1 MCWSWAAA
9 STPSTTSSAFA
20 FDRGPVLLYL
30 RKPAEETI
38 LPFIDANGVSLSYE
52 LSGMSGPAVVLLHEL
67 GGTLHSWDA
76 VAPGLSARRRV
87 LRYDQRGA
95 GLSEKIRQDY
105 TNDTL
110 VGDFVAL
117 AAAAGVTPPYSF
129 VTVAA
134 AATQALRFL
143 ELHPDQVTSLVLCN
157 PAPGVDPS
165 RAAALDERAAFA
177 AREGMRASL
186 PTTLAL
192 SYPPHLGERAAY
204 EAYLGRYLANDPV
217 CFGLG
222 FRTLGRTNML
232 HMLPQIHCP
241 TMVVAGRHDTVRPP
255 AGTAELAKKIPG
267 ARFELIEAGHFMPTQ
282 GPEPLLALLDE
293 FLPK

>member
-1 MCWSWAAA
+1 M
-9 STPSTTSSAFA
+9 
-20 FDRGPVLLYL
+20 
-30 RKPAEETI
+30 
-38 LPFIDANGVSLSYE
+38 
-52 LSGMSGPAVVLLHEL
+52 HEL

-76 VAPGLSARRRV
+76 VAPKLAARHRV
-87 LRYDQRGA
+87 LRYDQRGS
-95 GLSEKIRQDY
+95 GLSEKVRQDF
-105 TNDTL
+105 TNDML
-110 VGDFVAL
+110 VDDFEAL
-117 AAAAGVTPPYSF
+117 AKSAGLDPPYHF

-143 ELHPDQVTSLVLCN
+143 ERHPGRVGALVLCN

-186 PTTLAL
+186 PTTLSI
-192 SYPPHLGERAAY
+192 SYPPHLGERSAY

-217 CFGLG
+217 CFGFG
-222 FRTLGRTNML
+222 FRALARTNML
-232 HMLPQIHCP
+232 HMLPQIRCP
-241 TMVVAGRHDTVRPP
+241 TMVVAGRHDTVRPH

-282 GPEPLLALLDE
+282 GPEPLVALLEE

>member
-1 MCWSWAAA
+1 
-9 STPSTTSSAFA
+9 
-20 FDRGPVLLYL
+20 
-30 RKPAEETI
+30 
-38 LPFIDANGVSLSYE
+38 LPFVDANGVSLNYE
-52 LSGMSGPAVVLLHEL
+52 LAGARGPAVVLLHEL

-76 VAPGLSARRRV
+76 VAPRLAARFRV

-95 GLSEKIRQDY
+95 GLSEKVRQDF
-105 TNDTL
+105 TNDML
-110 VGDFVAL
+110 VDDFEAL
-117 AAAAGVTPPYSF
+117 AKAAGLDPPYHF

-143 ELHPDQVTSLVLCN
+143 EEHPGEVGALVLCN
-157 PAPGVDPS
+157 PAPGVDAS

-192 SYPPHLGERAAY
+192 SYPPHLGDRTAY

-222 FRTLGRTNML
+222 FRCLARTNML
-232 HMLPQIHCP
+232 HILPQIRCP
-241 TMVVAGRHDTVRPP
+241 AMVVAGRHDTVRPHT
-255 AGTAELAKKIPG
+255 GSAELAKKIPG

-282 GPEPLLALLDE
+282 APDALAALLED
-293 FLPK
+293 FLPH

>member
-1 MCWSWAAA
+1 
-9 STPSTTSSAFA
+9 
-20 FDRGPVLLYL
+20 V
-30 RKPAEETI
+30 
-38 LPFIDANGVSLSYE
+38 PFIEANGVSLHYD
-52 LSGMSGPAVVLLHEL
+52 LAGARGPSVVLMHEL

-76 VAPGLSARRRV
+76 VAPRLAGRHRV

-95 GLSEKIRQDY
+95 GVSEKVRTEF
-105 TNDTL
+105 TNDML
-110 VGDFVAL
+110 VADFEAL
-117 AAAAGVTPPYSF
+117 ATQLNLAPPYSF

-143 ELHPDQVTSLVLCN
+143 EKHPDQVGALVLCN

-186 PTTLAL
+186 PTTLSV
-192 SYPPHLGERAAY
+192 SYPPSLGDRAAY

-217 CFGLG
+217 CFGFG
-222 FRTLGRTNML
+222 FRALARTNML
-232 HMLPQIHCP
+232 HLLPQIRCP
-241 TMVVAGRHDTVRPP
+241 AMVVAGRHDTVRPH

-282 GPEPLLALLDE
+282 GPEPLVALLED

>member
-1 MCWSWAAA
+1 M
-9 STPSTTSSAFA
+9 
-20 FDRGPVLLYL
+20 
-30 RKPAEETI
+30 
-38 LPFIDANGVSLSYE
+38 PFVDANGVSLHYE
-52 LSGMSGPAVVLLHEL
+52 TAGAAGHTVVLLHEL

-76 VAPGLSARRRV
+76 VVPRLAGRFRT

-95 GLSEKIRQDY
+95 GLSEKVRQDFS
-105 TNDTL
+105 NDML
-110 VGDFVAL
+110 VEDFEAL
-117 AAAAGVTPPYSF
+117 AGSAGLDPPYHF

-134 AATQALRFL
+134 AATQALRYL
-143 ELHPDQVTSLVLCN
+143 EKHPQRVGALVLCN
-157 PAPGVDPS
+157 PAPGVDAS

-217 CFGLG
+217 SFGLG
-222 FRTLGRTNML
+222 FRCLARTNML
-232 HMLPQIHCP
+232 HMLPQIRCP
-241 TMVVAGRHDTVRPP
+241 TMIVAGRHDTVRPH

-267 ARFELIEAGHFMPTQ
+267 ARFELLDDAGHFMPTQ
-282 GPEPLLALLDE
+282 EPSQLAALLEE
-293 FLPK
+293 FLPD

>member
-1 MCWSWAAA
+1 
-9 STPSTTSSAFA
+9 
-20 FDRGPVLLYL
+20 
-30 RKPAEETI
+30 
-38 LPFIDANGVSLSYE
+38 LPFIDANSVSLHYTIE
-52 LSGMSGPAVVLLHEL
+52 GARGPAVVLMHEL

-76 VAPGLSARRRV
+76 VAPKLAARHRV

-95 GLSEKIRQDY
+95 GLSEKVRQDF
-105 TNDTL
+105 TNDML
-110 VGDFVAL
+110 VDDFEAL
-117 AAAAGVTPPYSF
+117 AKSAGLDPPYHF

-143 ELHPDQVTSLVLCN
+143 ERHPDRVGALVLCN

-186 PTTLAL
+186 PTTLAV
-192 SYPPHLGERAAY
+192 SYPPHLGERSAY

-217 CFGLG
+217 CFGFG
-222 FRTLGRTNML
+222 FRALARTNML
-232 HMLPQIHCP
+232 HMLPQIRCP
-241 TMVVAGRHDTVRPP
+241 TMVVAGRHDTVRPH

-282 GPEPLLALLDE
+282 GPAPLIALLDD

>member
-1 MCWSWAAA
+1 
-9 STPSTTSSAFA
+9 
-20 FDRGPVLLYL
+20 V
-30 RKPAEETI
+30 
-38 LPFIDANGVSLSYE
+38 PFMDANGVSLHYD
-52 LSGMSGPAVVLLHEL
+52 LAGARGPSVVLMHEL

-76 VAPGLSARRRV
+76 VAPRLAGRHRV

-95 GLSEKIRQDY
+95 GLSEKVRTEF
-105 TNDTL
+105 TNDIL
-110 VGDFVAL
+110 VADFEAL
-117 AAAAGVTPPYSF
+117 ATQLNLAPPYSF

-143 ELHPDQVTSLVLCN
+143 EKHPDQVGALVLCN

-186 PTTLAL
+186 PTTLSI
-192 SYPPHLGERAAY
+192 SYPPSLGDRAAY

-217 CFGLG
+217 CFGFG
-222 FRTLGRTNML
+222 FRALARTNML
-232 HMLPQIHCP
+232 HLLPQIRCP
-241 TMVVAGRHDTVRPP
+241 AMVVAGRHDTVRPH

-282 GPEPLLALLDE
+282 GPEPLVALLED

>member
-1 MCWSWAAA
+1 
-9 STPSTTSSAFA
+9 
-20 FDRGPVLLYL
+20 
-30 RKPAEETI
+30 
-38 LPFIDANGVSLSYE
+38 LPFIDANGVSLHYTIEGARGS
-52 LSGMSGPAVVLLHEL
+52 AVVLMHEL

-76 VAPGLSARRRV
+76 VAPKLAARHRV
-87 LRYDQRGA
+87 LRYDQRGS
-95 GLSEKIRQDY
+95 GLSEKVRQDFS
-105 TNDTL
+105 NDML
-110 VGDFVAL
+110 VDDFEAL
-117 AAAAGVTPPYSF
+117 AKSVGLDPPYHF

-143 ELHPDQVTSLVLCN
+143 ERHPDRVGALVLCN

-186 PTTLAL
+186 PTTLAI
-192 SYPPHLGERAAY
+192 SYPPHLGERSAY

-217 CFGLG
+217 CFGFG
-222 FRTLGRTNML
+222 FRALARTNML
-232 HMLPQIHCP
+232 HMLPQIRCP
-241 TMVVAGRHDTVRPP
+241 TMVVAGRHDTVRPH

-282 GPEPLLALLDE
+282 GPEPLVALLEE

>member
-1 MCWSWAAA
+1 M
-9 STPSTTSSAFA
+9 
-20 FDRGPVLLYL
+20 
-30 RKPAEETI
+30 
-38 LPFIDANGVSLSYE
+38 PFTDANGVSIHYNLA
-52 LSGMSGPAVVLLHEL
+52 GARGPSVVLMHEL
-67 GGTLHSWDA
+67 GGTLNSWDS
-76 VAPGLSARRRV
+76 VAPRLATRCRV
-87 LRYDQRGA
+87 LRYDQRGS
-95 GLSEKIRQDY
+95 GLSEKVRQDF
-105 TNDTL
+105 TNDIL
-110 VGDFVAL
+110 VADFEAL
-117 AAAAGVTPPYSF
+117 AIQVGLAPPYHF

-143 ELHPDQVTSLVLCN
+143 EKHPDQVAALVLCN

-186 PTTLAL
+186 PTTLAI

-217 CFGLG
+217 CFGFG
-222 FRTLGRTNML
+222 FRALARTNML
-232 HMLPQIHCP
+232 RMLPQIRCP
-241 TMVVAGRHDTVRPP
+241 VMVVAGRHDKVRPH

-282 GPEPLLALLDE
+282 GPEPLLALLED

>member
-1 MCWSWAAA
+1 M
-9 STPSTTSSAFA
+9 
-20 FDRGPVLLYL
+20 
-30 RKPAEETI
+30 
-38 LPFIDANGVSLSYE
+38 PFIDANGVSLHYE
-52 LSGMSGPAVVLLHEL
+52 LSGENGPAVVLLHEL
-67 GGTLHSWDA
+67 GGTMHSWDA
-76 VAPGLSARRRV
+76 VAPRLAARFRV

-95 GLSEKIRQDY
+95 GLSEKVRQDF
-105 TNDTL
+105 TNDML
-110 VGDFVAL
+110 VEDFEAL
-117 AAAAGVTPPYSF
+117 AQAVRLAPPYRF

-143 ELHPDQVTSLVLCN
+143 EKRPGDVAALVLCN
-157 PAPGVDPS
+157 PAPGVDAS

-217 CFGLG
+217 CFGYG
-222 FRTLGRTNML
+222 FRALARTNML
-232 HMLPQIHCP
+232 DMLPQIRCP
-241 TMVVAGRHDTVRPP
+241 VMVVAGQHDTVRPP

-267 ARFELIEAGHFMPTQ
+267 ARFELIESGGHFLPTQ
-282 GPEPLLALLDE
+282 APAPLLAVLED
-293 FLPK
+293 FLPQ

>member
-1 MCWSWAAA
+1 
-9 STPSTTSSAFA
+9 
-20 FDRGPVLLYL
+20 V
-30 RKPAEETI
+30 
-38 LPFIDANGVSLSYE
+38 PFIDVNGVSLHYD
-52 LSGMSGPAVVLLHEL
+52 LAGARGPSVVLLHEL

-76 VAPGLSARRRV
+76 VAPRLAARCRV
-87 LRYDQRGA
+87 LRYDQRGS
-95 GLSEKIRQDY
+95 GLSEKVRQEF

-110 VGDFVAL
+110 VDDFEAL
-117 AAAAGVTPPYSF
+117 ATFLKIPPPYSF

-143 ELHPDQVTSLVLCN
+143 EKHPGQVGALVLCN

-177 AREGMRASL
+177 MREGMRASL
-186 PTTLAL
+186 PTTLAI
-192 SYPPHLGERAAY
+192 SYPDTLGERSAY
-204 EAYLGRYLANDPV
+204 ETYRGRYLGNDPV
-217 CFGLG
+217 GFGFG
-222 FRTLGRTNML
+222 FRALARTNML
-232 HMLPQIHCP
+232 HMLPQIRCP
-241 TMVVAGRHDTVRPP
+241 TMVVAGRYDTVRPH

-282 GPEPLLALLDE
+282 GPEPLLGLLED